1 MSSLPQARLDTLGR
15 AREPAFALVGESSD
29 APAEAESQAEAEA
42 ATVHGG
48 ASSFAIDAG
57 HPLLTR
63 SSTRAF
69 LPTPLPDGLLRHLLG
84 VARQAPSG
92 ANLQPGEI
100 VHVRGSVRAA
110 LCDALCDAHHAGRHE
125 EEDYRYFPNPMPH
138 TLRRRQVAAAQAL
151 YQALGVAR
159 DDTLGRTAQFTRN
172 FQFFEAPVAL
182 LVTIDARLGAG
193 GYMDLGMMLHG
204 LMVAAEAEG
213 IASCA
218 IGAMAHFPR
227 LIRTTLGLP
236 DSRHIVCGMALGY
249 RDPSAPVNTCRTA
262 RIAVDD
268 FFTEIG

>member
-1 MSSLPQARLDTLGR
+1 MNRLP
-15 AREPAFALVGESSD
+15 ESALSESVPTQSAVMPRGAD
-29 APAEAESQAEAEA
+29 AP
-42 ATVHGG
+42 
-48 ASSFAIDAG
+48 FAIDSG

-63 SSTRAF
+63 CSTRQF
-69 LPTPLPDGLLRHLLG
+69 LSTPLPDGMLRHLLA
-84 VARQAPSG
+84 VARRAPSG

-100 VHVRGSVRAA
+100 VHVKGAARATLSAA
-110 LCDALCDAHHAGRHE
+110 LCDAHRAGLHE
-125 EEDYRYFPNPMPH
+125 PEDYGYFPDPMPH

-159 DDTLGRTAQFTRN
+159 DDGVGRAEQFTRN
-172 FQFFEAPVAL
+172 FCFFDAPVAL
-182 LVTIDARLGAG
+182 LVTIDSRLGAG

-227 LIRTTLGLP
+227 LIRATLGFP
-236 DSRHIVCGMALGY
+236 DSRLLVCGMALGY
-249 RDPSAPVNTCRTA
+249 RDPTAPVNTCRTA
-262 RIAVDD
+262 RLAVDD